1 MSGSEHSSS
10 IETNLE
16 SGSSSGSDSSS
27 SRETPMI
34 PMAYSFEPIQVALQR
49 LPVMILTWVRLQP
62 AAMHLQ
68 IILPPSNHLSL
79 PSKPHNS
86 NRSRMDPFGINKPR
100 PQQNGLAG
108 HSTKILDQKF

>member
-10 IETNLE
+10 IERVEVPLE
-16 SGSSSGSDSSS
+16 VTCSGSSS
-27 SRETPMI
+27 ETLMI

-68 IILPPSNHLSL
+68 TILPPSNHLSL
-79 PSKPHNS
+79 PSS
-86 NRSRMDPFGINKPR
+86 
-100 PQQNGLAG
+100 
-108 HSTKILDQKF
+108 